1 MGLRNVGDQIKVVT
15 ITKVPTREIVEQTR
29 SVAEMANIC
38 CSDSVMV
45 SWSMT
50 LVAARGEGF
59 QRVKVIS
66 NGRYEPRGSS
76 WFNKAKL
83 ACDRSRIQMIVDLPA
98 GTYFWVMIHL
108 RNRRQTAR
116 VDMAKAQYYLLI
128 IRNGQQRENKKNPN
142 DK

>member
-50 LVAARGEGF
+50 
-59 QRVKVIS
+59 
-66 NGRYEPRGSS
+66 
-76 WFNKAKL
+76 
-83 ACDRSRIQMIVDLPA
+83 
-98 GTYFWVMIHL
+98 
-108 RNRRQTAR
+108 
-116 VDMAKAQYYLLI
+116 
-128 IRNGQQRENKKNPN
+128 
-142 DK
+142 

>member
-59 QRVKVIS
+59 QCVKVIS
-66 NGRYEPRGSS
+66 SGRYEPRGSS

-83 ACDRSRIQMIVDLPA
+83 ACDRPRTQMIVDLPA

-108 RNRRQTAR
+108 RKQ
-116 VDMAKAQYYLLI
+116 KANGSSRYGQSTILPAYYP
-128 IRNGQQRENKKNPN
+128 QRATKGKKKPP
-142 DK
+142 K